1 MRVMNTLFVKLLALC
16 NALLLALPA
25 GWCCLPA
32 AEEGRESH
40 VQPAPTCCASQER
53 EPAPDD
59 PSPVQSDSEC
69 CCPKDG
75 LRATTVEQTLSLST
89 AILAVVPGIVAAQP
103 EATAL
108 HTSVLVDASPPLNVL
123 QCVWR
128 C

>member
-1 MRVMNTLFVKLLALC
+1 MNTLAVKFLVLC

-32 AEEGRESH
+32 APEGREVPVPS
-40 VQPAPTCCASQER
+40 APTCCASQER

-59 PSPVQSDSEC
+59 PSPVHSDSSC
-69 CCPKDG
+69 CCQKDG
-75 LRATTVEQTLSLST
+75 LRAMTAEQSLSLST

-108 HTSVLVDASPPLNVL
+108 HTAVLVDASPPLHVL